1 MQLGQVVDYCIAF
14 NNRHKDET
22 PDPNQK
28 RNDRK
33 KKKGPRKYR
42 KATQEEIKAYFG

>member
-28 RNDRK
+28 GRDRK

>member
-28 RNDRK
+28 SIDRK

-42 KATQEEIKAYFG
+42 RATQEEIKAYFG